1 MGRWIF
7 SLQFRLVLGFAL
19 VLALALGSVSAYVGY
34 AADREV
40 EQFERDQE
48 EVRAARMRLL
58 VAQHYLARRGW
69 VDIQRVIE
77 QAGALYGR
85 RIVVSDREGNVV
97 ADSQIGIRPPHRKP
111 SKLTRTFP
119 IRFPEQGGAR
129 EVGTLAIAPRDTPI
143 DVPET
148 QTSAIVSALDRSLL
162 WTGIVAG
169 VAGIMLVSVMSRQV
183 LAPVRVL
190 GATARRLGQGD
201 LSQRVSSAG
210 RDEIGELGRTF
221 NAMAGGLE
229 AAEGQRKNLM
239 ADVAHELRTP
249 LSNIQG
255 YLEAVKDG
263 LLQADDTTVDTIH
276 GEVRHLGHLV
286 EDLRLLALAEA
297 GALRLQREP
306 CSLKDVLTR
315 TVEPFLP
322 RAEAQGVSI
331 SLGVTPQLPSVELDP
346 ERIGQVIANLLENAL
361 MHTPRD
367 GRVHV
372 TAETAGPN
380 GVRVSVSD
388 SGEGIPSEEL
398 PLLFE
403 RFYRVD
409 PSRTRATGGA
419 GLGLTIAKRLVEA
432 HGGTI
437 RAESTPGQGS
447 RFTFELPLS

>member
-7 SLQFRLVLGFAL
+7 SLQFRLVLGF
-19 VLALALGSVSAYVGY
+19 VLALGSVSAYVGY
-34 AADREV
+34 SADREV
-40 EQFERDQE
+40 DRFERDQE

-85 RIVVSDREGNVV
+85 RIVVTDREGNVV
-97 ADSQIGIRPPHRKP
+97 ADSQVGIRPPQWKP
-111 SKLTRTFP
+111 SKLSRTLP

-129 EVGTLAIAPRDTPI
+129 EVGTLAIAPSDTPA
-143 DVPET
+143 DVPEPPL
-148 QTSAIVSALDRSLL
+148 SVIVSALDRSLL

-169 VAGIMLVSVMSRQV
+169 VAGILLVSIMSRKV

-190 GATARRLGQGD
+190 GSAARRLGQGD
-201 LSQRVSSAG
+201 LSQRVSAG
-210 RDEIGELGRTF
+210 GRTF

-229 AAEGQRKNLM
+229 GAEEQRKSLM

-263 LLQADDTTVDTIH
+263 LLQPDESTVDTIH
-276 GEVRHLGHLV
+276 GEVKHLGHLV
-286 EDLRLLALAEA
+286 EDLRLLALADA
-297 GALRLQREP
+297 GALRLHREP
-306 CSLKDVLTR
+306 SSLEDVLNR
-315 TVEPFLP
+315 AVEPFLP

-331 SLGVTPQLPSVELDP
+331 SVGVSPQRPSVELDP
-346 ERIGQVIANLLENAL
+346 ERIGQVIGNLLENAL
-361 MHTPRD
+361 IHTPKD

-372 TAETAGPN
+372 AAETAGPN
-380 GVRVSVSD
+380 TVRVSVSD
-388 SGEGIPSEEL
+388 GGEGISAEEL
-398 PLLFE
+398 PLIFE

-437 RAESTPGQGS
+437 RAESIPGRGS
-447 RFTFELPLS
+447 RFIFELPLPEAAM